1 MVDKNPYEKDEV
13 NVPNFGETEEKGSEP
28 IFNMDTTSV
37 IPETD
42 AFSVEEEAESSSKTA
57 IIVLIVF
64 LVIFLVGAVAGLL
77 FGISKNSEV
86 ARVKEEYDAYKV
98 KTQKQITEYETQIS
112 TLQLELEQSKSNSN
126 EGSADGTGEK
136 TEANTYYKITDGVK
150 VRTGAG
156 TSFSI
161 VDYDKLPAD
170 IKDLVLYDKASKSVT
185 TKSAKFPVYETKEA
199 DGHTWGRIA
208 DGAWACIDKDLA
220 TKQ

>member
-1 MVDKNPYEKDEV
+1 MIDKNPYENDDV
-13 NVPNFGETEEKGSEP
+13 NVPNFGETEEKGSDP

-37 IPETD
+37 TPDTD
-42 AFSVEEEAESSSKTA
+42 AFSVEEEAESSSKAA

-86 ARVKEEYDAYKV
+86 ARVTEEFDAYKI
-98 KTQKQITEYETQIS
+98 KAQKQITDLETQVS
-112 TLQLELEQSKSNSN
+112 TLQLENEQNNNSS
-126 EGSADGTGEK
+126 EGTTSGTGEK
-136 TEANTYYKITDGVK
+136 TEANTYYSITDGVK

-156 TSFSI
+156 TGFDI
-161 VDYDKLPAD
+161 VNYDKLPNE
-170 IKDLVLYDKASKSVT
+170 IKDIVLYDKASGSVT
-185 TKSAKFPVYETKEA
+185 TKSAKFPVYETKDG

-208 DGAWACIDKDLA
+208 DGAWVCIDKDLA